1 MDRGQTARSLA
12 QTQAEAI
19 DRFLDAAAYAHD
31 YLFGNEP
38 ELADGRGRSDP
49 RFRLACEIYNAGV
62 ERLIRAAMT
71 KGQIQLQ
78 NGEAIPFKV
87 HGREQSLR
95 IVLQQIALEP
105 G

>member
-1 MDRGQTARSLA
+1 MPMIISSTPTPSWKTGAR
-12 QTQAEAI
+12 E
-19 DRFLDAAAYAHD
+19 
-31 YLFGNEP
+31 
-38 ELADGRGRSDP
+38 SDP

-62 ERLIRAAMT
+62 ERLIRAAQT

-78 NGEAIPFKV
+78 NSEAIPFKI

-95 IVLQQIALEP
+95 IVLGRFPVES